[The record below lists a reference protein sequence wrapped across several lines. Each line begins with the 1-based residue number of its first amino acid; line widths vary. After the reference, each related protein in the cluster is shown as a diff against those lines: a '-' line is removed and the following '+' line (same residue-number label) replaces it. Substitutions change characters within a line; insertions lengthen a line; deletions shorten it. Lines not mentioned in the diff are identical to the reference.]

1 MIQIHQQQQLLLIQ
15 MEKEQVMI
23 QHLQYVI
30 SKYKRYYYT
39 KYNYIVIL

>member
-23 QHLQYVI
+23 QHLHMSFPIQKIENNV
-30 SKYKRYYYT
+30 
-39 KYNYIVIL
+39 LQ